1 MSSVEANTEPNPEP
15 GGVRLREYE
24 ARDFARICEL
34 DQMCF
39 PPLIAYEPEEI
50 WAALAQPHA
59 FCVVAEHQAQVIG
72 FILAY
77 YRRGVGHIITID
89 IQGEFRSRSVGSRL
103 MEEAERRMSGHG
115 VRRVVLEVGVDN
127 EPAIRFY
134 KGRGYGTERRL
145 DRYYRDGSDGWRMEK
160 AL

>member
-1 MSSVEANTEPNPEP
+1 M
-15 GGVRLREYE
+15 RDYE
-24 ARDFARICEL
+24 TRDFARICEL

-39 PPLIAYEPEEI
+39 PPLVAYEAEEI
-50 WAALAQPHA
+50 WAALAQPHT

-77 YRRGVGHIITID
+77 SRRGVGHIITID
-89 IQGEFRSRSVGSRL
+89 IQREFRSRGVGSRL
-103 MEEAERRMSGHG
+103 MDHAEQRMSQAG

-127 EPAIRFY
+127 EAAIRFY
-134 KGRGYGTERRL
+134 KGRNYGDERRL
-145 DRYYRDGSDGWRMEK
+145 ERYYRDGTDGWRMEK